1 VAGSSFTILLKE
13 LDMNDE
19 NASVPIQN
27 GDAEKESL
35 SIILD
40 SNYPLLKS
48 FRDRASGTYK
58 HSQNLA
64 SMVEG
69 VSMELG
75 LDVLFMKAAALYHDI
90 GKVLHPRYFTE
101 NQVEEENPHDK
112 LDPFVSYLII
122 SRHVSDTANIL
133 IQDPN
138 FPRKLIEIACQHH
151 GQSVV
156 KYFFAK
162 SGSEVEDTYRYK
174 GKKPT
179 CIEAMVL
186 LVCDSIEAR
195 SRAEVK
201 RDTFDPKAIIEETI
215 KELLEDGQ
223 LQDVIMRL
231 GDLQKLKTALAKEL
245 QGTYQK
251 RVDYAEAKKGEK
263 NIK

>member
-1 VAGSSFTILLKE
+1 MS
-13 LDMNDE
+13 DE
-19 NASVPIQN
+19 NASVPIPKQN

-40 SNYPLLKS
+40 SNYPLLKK

-58 HSQNLA
+58 HSQNLS

-69 VSMELG
+69 VSMELV
-75 LDVLFMKAAALYHDI
+75 LDVPFMKAAALYHDV
-90 GKVLHPRYFTE
+90 GKMLHPRYYTE

-112 LDPFVSYLII
+112 IDPYVSYLII
-122 SRHVSDTANIL
+122 SRHVSDTALIL
-133 IQDPN
+133 MQDSN

-156 KYFFAK
+156 KYFFTK
-162 SGSEVEDTYRYK
+162 SGSEVEDTFRYK
-174 GKKPT
+174 GNKPT

-201 RDTFDPKAIIEETI
+201 KDTFDPKMIIEETI
-215 KELLEDGQ
+215 NELLEDGQ
-223 LQDVIMRL
+223 LEDVVMRL
-231 GDLQKLKTALAKEL
+231 GDLQKLKSALAKEL

-251 RVDYAEAKKGEK
+251 RVDYAEAEKESENGKGNK
-263 NIK
+263 DT

>member
-1 VAGSSFTILLKE
+1 
-13 LDMNDE
+13 MNDE
-19 NASVPIQN
+19 NASVPIQKN

-40 SNYPLLKS
+40 SNYPLLKE

-75 LDVLFMKAAALYHDI
+75 LDVPFMKAAALYHDV
-90 GKVLHPRYFTE
+90 GKMLHPRYFSE

-112 LDPFVSYLII
+112 LDPYISYLII
-122 SRHVSDTANIL
+122 TRHVSDTAAIL
-133 IQDPN
+133 IQDSN

-156 KYFFAK
+156 SYFFKK
-162 SGSEVEDTYRYK
+162 SGSEVEDTYRHK

-179 CIEAMVL
+179 CIESMVL
-186 LVCDSIEAR
+186 LVCDHIEAR

-201 RDTFDPKAIIEETI
+201 RDTFDPKTIIDETLN
-215 KELLEDGQ
+215 ELLEDGQ
-223 LQDVIMRL
+223 IEDVVMRI
-231 GDLQKLKTALAKEL
+231 GDIQKLKSALAKEL

-251 RVDYAEAKKGEK
+251 RVDYADAEK
-263 NIK
+263 EVPNNGKSDKDN

>member
-1 VAGSSFTILLKE
+1 MS
-13 LDMNDE
+13 DE
-19 NASVPIQN
+19 NVSVPIPN
-27 GDAEKESL
+27 GDTEKESL

-40 SNYPLLKS
+40 SNYPLLKT

-75 LDVLFMKAAALYHDI
+75 LEVPFMKAAAIYHDV
-90 GKVLHPRYFTE
+90 GKMLHPRYFTE

-112 LDPFVSYLII
+112 LDPYVSYLII
-122 SRHVSDTANIL
+122 SRHVSDSALIL
-133 IQDPN
+133 MQDGN

-156 KYFFAK
+156 KYFFIK
-162 SGSEVEDTYRYK
+162 SGSELEDPFRYK

-179 CIEAMVL
+179 CIESMVL
-186 LVCDSIEAR
+186 LVCDGIEAR

-201 RDTFDPKAIIEETI
+201 RETFDPKSIIDETLN
-215 KELLEDGQ
+215 ELLEDGQ
-223 LQDVIMRL
+223 LEDVVMRL
-231 GDLQKLKTALAKEL
+231 GDLQKLKSALAKEL
-245 QGTYQK
+245 QGTYQR
-251 RVDYAEAKKGEK
+251 RVDYADAEKEAHNGKDHKD
-263 NIK
+263 N

>member
-1 VAGSSFTILLKE
+1 MS
-13 LDMNDE
+13 DE
-19 NASVPIQN
+19 NASTPIAN

-35 SIILD
+35 SVILD
-40 SNYPLLKS
+40 SNYPLLKQ

-58 HSQNLA
+58 HSQALA

-75 LDVLFMKAAALYHDI
+75 LDVPFMKAAALYHDI
-90 GKVLHPRYFTE
+90 GKMLHPRYFTE

-112 LDPFVSYLII
+112 LDPYVSYLII
-122 SRHVSDTANIL
+122 TRHVSDSALIL
-133 IQDPN
+133 MQDEN

-156 KYFFAK
+156 RYFFTKAK
-162 SGSEVEDTYRYK
+162 AEDEDPFRYK

-201 RDTFDPKAIIEETI
+201 RDNFDPKTIIDDTI
-215 KELLEDGQ
+215 NELLKDGQ
-223 LQDVIMRL
+223 LEDVIMRL
-231 GDLQKLKTALAKEL
+231 GDLQKLKDALAKEL

-251 RVDYAEAKKGEK
+251 RVDYAEAEDEAEDAKTDKD
-263 NIK
+263 N

>member
-1 VAGSSFTILLKE
+1 MS
-13 LDMNDE
+13 DE
-19 NASVPIQN
+19 NASVPIQKN

-35 SIILD
+35 SVILD
-40 SNYPLLKS
+40 SNYPLLKQ

-69 VSMELG
+69 VSMELS
-75 LDVLFMKAAALYHDI
+75 LDVPFMKAAALYHDV
-90 GKVLHPRYFTE
+90 GKMLHPRYYTE

-112 LDPFVSYLII
+112 LDPFTSYLII
-122 SRHVSDTANIL
+122 TRHVSDSALIL
-133 IQDPN
+133 MQDEN

-156 KYFFAK
+156 RYFFTK
-162 SGSEVEDTYRYK
+162 SGTEVEDTFRYK

-179 CIEAMVL
+179 CIESMVL
-186 LVCDSIEAR
+186 LICDSIEAR

-201 RDTFDPKAIIEETI
+201 KETFDPKAIIDETI
-215 KELLEDGQ
+215 NELLEDGQ
-223 LQDVIMRL
+223 LEDVVMRL
-231 GDLQKLKTALAKEL
+231 GDLQKLKSALAKEL

-251 RVDYAEAKKGEK
+251 RVDYAEAEK
-263 NIK
+263 EVVSDGKDTKDI

>member
-1 VAGSSFTILLKE
+1 MS
-13 LDMNDE
+13 DE
-19 NASVPIQN
+19 NASVPIPN
-27 GDAEKESL
+27 GDSEKESL
-35 SIILD
+35 SVILD
-40 SNYPLLKS
+40 PNYPLLKT
-48 FRDRASGTYK
+48 FRERASGTYK

-69 VSMELG
+69 VSMELE
-75 LDVLFMKAAALYHDI
+75 LDVPFMKAAALYHDV
-90 GKVLHPRYFTE
+90 GKMLHPRYYTE

-112 LDPFVSYLII
+112 IDPFISYLII
-122 SRHVSDTANIL
+122 SRHVSDSALIL
-133 IQDPN
+133 MQDPN

-156 KYFFAK
+156 KYFFTK
-162 SGSEVEDTYRYK
+162 SGSEVEDTFRYK

-186 LVCDSIEAR
+186 LICDSIEAR

-201 RDTFDPKAIIEETI
+201 RETFDPKAIIDETI
-215 KELLEDGQ
+215 NELLEDGQ
-223 LQDVIMRL
+223 LEDVVMRL

-251 RVDYAEAKKGEK
+251 RVDYAEAEKEAKKDGK
-263 NIK
+263 TDKDI

>member
-1 VAGSSFTILLKE
+1 MS
-13 LDMNDE
+13 DE
-19 NASVPIQN
+19 NANTPIQN
-27 GDAEKESL
+27 GDVEKESL
-35 SIILD
+35 NIILD
-40 SNYPLLKS
+40 SNYPLLKE
-48 FRDRASGTYK
+48 FRDRASGSYK

-69 VSMELG
+69 VSMELE
-75 LDVLFMKAAALYHDI
+75 LDVPFMKAAALYHDV
-90 GKVLHPRYFTE
+90 GKMLHPRYFTE

-112 LDPFVSYLII
+112 LDPFISYLII
-122 SRHVSDTANIL
+122 SRHVSDTALIL
-133 IQDPN
+133 MQDQN

-156 KYFFAK
+156 RYFFVK
-162 SGSEVEDTYRYK
+162 SGSEIEDSYRYK

-179 CIEAMVL
+179 CIESMVL

-201 RDTFDPKAIIEETI
+201 LQTFDPKTIIEETI
-215 KELLEDGQ
+215 NELLEDFQ
-223 LQDVIMRL
+223 LENVVMRL

-251 RVDYAEAKKGEK
+251 RVDYAKAKEEAPDGKTNK
-263 NIK
+263 NS